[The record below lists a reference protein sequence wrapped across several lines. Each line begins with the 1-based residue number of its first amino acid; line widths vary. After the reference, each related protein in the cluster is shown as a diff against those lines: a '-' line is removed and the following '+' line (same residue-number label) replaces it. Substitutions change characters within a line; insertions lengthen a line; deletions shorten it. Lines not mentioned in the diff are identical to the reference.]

1 MFSGD
6 EPHGWTLD
14 APLVASLARVRSN
27 QPMNKNTLLIAAVLL
42 AVGISPLAVRAA
54 KSPEVP
60 TSESLAAGRDPAH
73 LNLVEARRKVN
84 ELPEVLS
91 AQQQSKIDR
100 SLVTKAAAD
109 YKQARTRASA
119 SEASYRKLFDENLQ
133 KLDPEAAATQL
144 KERQAFRDR
153 MEKARANKPT
163 SSNRKVAQHDEE
175 DDEEE
180 PESSQ
185 G

>member
-1 MFSGD
+1 
-6 EPHGWTLD
+6 
-14 APLVASLARVRSN
+14 
-27 QPMNKNTLLIAAVLL
+27 MNKNTLLIAAVLL

>member
-1 MFSGD
+1 
-6 EPHGWTLD
+6 
-14 APLVASLARVRSN
+14 
-27 QPMNKNTLLIAAVLL
+27 MNNITLLLAAALL
-42 AVGISPLAVRAA
+42 AVGLSPLAVNAA
-54 KSPEVP
+54 KSPEAT
-60 TSESLAAGRDPAH
+60 TSEASAAGRDPAH

-84 ELPEVLS
+84 EIPEVLS

-109 YKQARTRASA
+109 YKQARTRAST

-144 KERQAFRDR
+144 KERQAFRER
-153 MEKARANKPT
+153 MEKARASKP
-163 SSNRKVAQHDEE
+163 SNSTKKVAQREE
-175 DDEEE
+175 DEDEEE

>member
-1 MFSGD
+1 
-6 EPHGWTLD
+6 
-14 APLVASLARVRSN
+14 
-27 QPMNKNTLLIAAVLL
+27 MNKTTLLIAAALL

-54 KSPEVP
+54 KNPEVAAS
-60 TSESLAAGRDPAH
+60 SEATAAGRDPAH

-84 ELPEVLS
+84 ELPDVLS

-100 SLVTKAAAD
+100 SQATKAAAD

-144 KERQAFRDR
+144 RERQSFRER
-153 MEKARANKPT
+153 MEKARASKPSS
-163 SSNRKVAQHDEE
+163 SSNKKVAQHDEE
-175 DDEEE
+175 DDEEDSD
-180 PESSQ
+180 SSQ